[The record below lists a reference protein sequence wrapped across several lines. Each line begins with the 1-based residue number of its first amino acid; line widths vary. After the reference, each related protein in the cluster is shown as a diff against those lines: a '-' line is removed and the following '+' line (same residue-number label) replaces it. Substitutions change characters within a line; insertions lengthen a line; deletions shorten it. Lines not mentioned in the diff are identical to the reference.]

1 MQQEQPTNFSK
12 IIIKAITKSVMAF
25 LLSYFYSMN
34 KKAILGLV
42 VALLIPILCYLVLKY
57 KSDRAVDMPRKY
69 LLDTVVTKIVKGKE
83 TDDSIWHVT
92 QNIQLVNQLGDSVH
106 LFDKQGKIFVV
117 DFIFTSCGSICP
129 RMTGNMAKLQQSFI
143 RGGEVRNKIDTSIV
157 QFISFT
163 VDPERDSVAT
173 LKNYADKFK
182 VNHDSWW
189 LLTGSKDSIYKFAFE
204 ELKVDK
210 FSMEP
215 ISPDFVHTSRFV
227 LIDKDR
233 YVRGYYNGLDSSS
246 ISKLARDIG
255 LLMLEKDKKAP
266 STVFMQIID
275 LSWLWLLIVCAVI
288 FFMVY
293 MNGRRKING

>member
-1 MQQEQPTNFSK
+1 M
-12 IIIKAITKSVMAF
+12 MAF
-25 LLSYFYSMN
+25 LLSYFCSMN

-57 KSDRAVDMPRKY
+57 KSDTAVDMPRKY

-83 TDDSIWHVT
+83 TDDSIWHIT
-92 QNIQLVNQLGDSVH
+92 KNIQLVNQLGDSVH
-106 LFDKQGKIFVV
+106 LFDKQGKIFVI
-117 DFIFTSCGSICP
+117 DFVFTSCGSICP
-129 RMTGNMAKLQQSFI
+129 RMTNNMAKLQQSFI
-143 RGGEVRNKIDTSIV
+143 RGGDVRNKIDTSIV

-163 VDPERDSVAT
+163 VDPERDTVTT
-173 LKNYADKFK
+173 LKNYADRYK
-182 VNHDSWW
+182 VSHDNWW
-189 LLTGSKDSIYKFAFE
+189 FLTGSKDSIYKFAFE

-210 FSMEP
+210 FSTEP
-215 ISPDFVHTSRFV
+215 ISPDFVHTSRFI

-233 YVRGYYNGLDSSS
+233 FVRGYYNGLDSAS

-266 STVFMQIID
+266 STVFRQIID
-275 LSWLWLLIVCAVI
+275 LSWLWLIIVCAVI

-293 MNGRRKING
+293 LSGRRKING